1 MKSKKQ
7 LQEEREESL
16 GYDNSKSHICKH
28 AYPRELCGTC
38 NPIKPLTEPSS
49 DPNSETNT
57 LWRKHVGFSPQS
69 GAAAYELCGKLEKER
84 DAWKHNAKLLADE
97 LKSENEKAID
107 WFIHANE
114 IKEDLRNAL
123 QWIDDGNDQEGRD
136 LIVGP
141 LRAKHF
147 PPKAGPGLDSEN
159 A

>member
-1 MKSKKQ
+1 MLDVAELFDGDGDTLFEAIVALKKDRDEWK
-7 LQEEREESL
+7 EEAALRTKE
-16 GYDNSKSHICKH
+16 
-28 AYPRELCGTC
+28 
-38 NPIKPLTEPSS
+38 TE
-49 DPNSETNT
+49 
-57 LWRKHVGFSPQS
+57 VF
-69 GAAAYELCGKLEKER
+69 
-84 DAWKHNAKLLADE
+84 KHNVTLLADE

-147 PPKAGPGLDSEN
+147 KTK
-159 A
+159 